1 MPDHEPPFTYS
12 DIYRQIVVTLRKG
25 DSFIGQRARLFK
37 ALESQG
43 VDYRVDRSDRGQ
55 LWMVAIQLAENEDV
69 EAAVQFLKSS
79 QNDQFVDD
87 AEQNRPMRSTTVN
100 DPLWWEQW
108 ALRKMV
114 AEPAWVHA
122 ASAPTVVVAILDT
135 GISPTHPDL
144 AGPPLGRRFRPSW
157 LQHLDQY
164 EERG

>member
-12 DIYRQIVVTLRKG
+12 DIYRHIVVTLRKG

-43 VDYRVDRSDRGQ
+43 VEYQTIGQ
-55 LWMVAIQLAENEDV
+55 IEEEELWMVAIQLAENEDV

-79 QNDQFVDD
+79 QNDKFVDD

-135 GISPTHPDL
+135 GISPTHPGLWPTTSGTTVL
-144 AGPPLGRRFRPSW
+144 AIMVTTS
-157 LQHLDQY
+157 
-164 EERG
+164 